1 MTKEEITE
9 MIASI
14 GLPYAYYSFPEKEAP
29 ELPYVIYNYPNSD
42 NFGADNRVYARIDA
56 LDIELYTA
64 NKSPE
69 REAQVESVLN
79 GAGLFWN
86 KTETYI
92 NTEHMYEV
100 LYEMEV
106 LINDNSE

>member
-14 GLPYAYYSFPEKEAP
+14 GLPFAYYSFPEKEAP
-29 ELPYVIYNYPNSD
+29 ALPYVIYNYPNSD

-56 LDIELYTA
+56 LDVELYTA

-69 REAQVESVLN
+69 REAQVEAVLN